1 MGLLFYALKNIKSQ
15 GCGLY
20 LHPYYAILYELSR
33 TKWNIQQVTMQQKQ
47 NNIKKTK
54 KKNKQTNK
62 NKKLWAMNM
71 YK

>member
-47 NNIKKTK
+47 NNIKK
-54 KKNKQTNK
+54 KQTNK
-62 NKKLWAMNM
+62 QKQKTMG
-71 YK
+71 YEHV